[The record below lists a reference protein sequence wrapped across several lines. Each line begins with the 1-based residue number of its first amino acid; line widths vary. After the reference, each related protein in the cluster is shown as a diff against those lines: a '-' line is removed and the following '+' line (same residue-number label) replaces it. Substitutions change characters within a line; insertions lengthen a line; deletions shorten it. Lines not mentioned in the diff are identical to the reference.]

1 MAQVFLIMRRTDIP
15 DGVLQVVDLW
25 PNTSSKNY
33 IYPPGL
39 GQTGYVHNI
48 PAPSI
53 AADVAAGPPVAA
65 TADLAGVAAYL
76 IGNIDT
82 GAGAGGAVF
91 SGAEADAAA
100 AGIVALAQTAP
111 AGSPLT
117 LAAVNGVLGGVV
129 AGTTLTAGGSTGV
142 LTELLGVLAGNVYLI
157 PAGTNISDGGGAFA
171 GRVGDFVEGT
181 YKQLYDT
188 GQFLVSNLNG
198 NVSLLKDPDFTYDNP
213 MGVPTTG
220 AAVTVYAADGTLL

>member
-1 MAQVFLIMRRTDIP
+1 MPQVFLIMRRTDIP

-48 PAPSI
+48 PTPAI
-53 AADVAAGPPVAA
+53 AADVVAGPPVS
-65 TADLAGVAAYL
+65 AGAELTGLAAYL

-82 GAGAGGAVF
+82 TGVGGSAVF
-91 SGAEADAAA
+91 TGAQADAAA
-100 AGIVALAQTAP
+100 AGIVAIAQAGTAL
-111 AGSPLT
+111 S
-117 LAAVNGVLGGVV
+117 LAAVNAVLGGVV

-142 LTELLGVLAGNVYLI
+142 LSELLSVLAGAGYSI
-157 PAGTNISDGGGAFA
+157 PAGTDISDGAGDFA
-171 GRVGDFVEGT
+171 GRVGSFQTGV

-188 GQFLVSNLNG
+188 GSFMCSNLNG
-198 NVSLLKDPDFTYDNP
+198 NVSLLKSATFTYD
-213 MGVPTTG
+213 GTAG
-220 AAVTVYAADGTLL
+220 AAVQAYAADGSLFV